1 MAGSSSISALRA
13 QLSSLLPQEYTA
25 KVALKTAK
33 TDVFARQQE
42 VNAATL
48 RLQSRRGELTSAQM
62 ALTQRQASL
71 DALSFRVQTI
81 RLQIQIL
88 QATASS

>member
-1 MAGSSSISALRA
+1 MAGSSISALRA
-13 QLSSLLPQEYTA
+13 RLSSLLPQEYTA
-25 KVALKTAK
+25 KVALKAAK

-42 VNAATL
+42 VSAATL
-48 RLQSRRGELTSAQM
+48 RLQNRRGELTSAQM

-71 DALSFRVQTI
+71 DALSFQVQTI

-88 QATASS
+88 QASANS